1 MNLDIKINSNLNK
14 IQNEF
19 RSQFNLYK
27 TLFTEKVFNLCNIIP
42 YFLEL
47 EPGFIYQRTNFKKK
61 KNPRKT
67 ETTKFHVTIRLVLSG
82 KLTLKTP
89 KFLV

>member
-1 MNLDIKINSNLNK
+1 MNLEIKINSNLNK

-42 YFLEL
+42 YFLE
-47 EPGFIYQRTNFKKK
+47 
-61 KNPRKT
+61 
-67 ETTKFHVTIRLVLSG
+67 
-82 KLTLKTP
+82 
-89 KFLV
+89 

>member
-27 TLFTEKVFNLCNIIP
+27 TGYL
-42 YFLEL
+42 
-47 EPGFIYQRTNFKKK
+47 
-61 KNPRKT
+61 
-67 ETTKFHVTIRLVLSG
+67 
-82 KLTLKTP
+82 P
-89 KFLV
+89 KRYSTYVI